1 MENQSYDFGM
11 IGLGVMGQNLLLN
24 MADHQFPVIGF
35 DLDAKK
41 VTALE
46 ASATPGTIVKGVTTL
61 AEMVQQ
67 LQTPRKIMMLVPA
80 GKPVE
85 NVIESLLPL
94 LEKGDIVID
103 GGTIVIPHTRRAA
116 EYWEELNAAN

>member
-1 MENQSYDFGM
+1 MENQLYDFGM

-24 MADHQFPVIGF
+24 MADHKFPVIGF

-67 LQTPRKIMMLVPA
+67 LQPPRKI
-80 GKPVE
+80 
-85 NVIESLLPL
+85 
-94 LEKGDIVID
+94 
-103 GGTIVIPHTRRAA
+103 
-116 EYWEELNAAN
+116 